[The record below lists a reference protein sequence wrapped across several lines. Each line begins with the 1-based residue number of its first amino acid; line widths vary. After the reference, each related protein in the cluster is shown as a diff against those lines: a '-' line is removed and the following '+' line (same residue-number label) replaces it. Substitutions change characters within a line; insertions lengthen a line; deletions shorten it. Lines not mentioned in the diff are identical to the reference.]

1 MIPSEKYNRD
11 PLHPEYGDYIEEERR
26 YKFEDIYETKTLKNR
41 YHTVDEKI
49 DISIAYSQPVPEK
62 KAWIIPTP
70 KTTDTFIETKEINH
84 LGSTLIVPTKI
95 DLTKFEPEEVDI
107 YPVFIGSRRNGTESG
122 YRNYHILQTGK
133 TILKDVPVY
142 APFEDN
148 YDIAPD
154 NEAAQGALKPEF
166 PFLLNGTV
174 MNTVM
179 KSPEMRQLSFE
190 RGSVEPKYNA
200 SAGIWQ
206 NSGTAVNLQNIYN
219 NPSTYPWLAGLDE
232 DTVGRMY
239 YIDGE
244 HLTPMNCSPSFI
256 VQNDNYSVIQSLD
269 DVFGIKLDERTD
281 NFAGIDLIKHGEDYN
296 DVPYG
301 ATNVKRLIRKGLD
314 DKFFMCVQFG
324 PKPTNVVLDFGDFF
338 DDLPTFSTE
347 QTYNQAIKAK
357 HKILYKDDYVMYGCR
372 LFASYN
378 QSSDT
383 LKARLV
389 IDKFISREYYLEML
403 AHIGIPIYGDK
414 SLTAGT
420 ITHDT
425 IASWTGTTKY
435 YIGEMD
441 EHGRTT
447 GELKITTEAVN
458 KNSPNTD
465 FNYHYNNNDIFT
477 PTSLVPEVPDEPDEP
492 DEPEEPTEPTFPSG
506 SGKRPSDI
514 TVNMALGGES
524 PVSNFVK
531 YYYLSQDEMDSFI
544 TYIKNLNNISWS
556 DFLSHIVSVKQYHF
570 DISEMISTTASRMQ
584 FFVAKNLFSS
594 MSNALNKLLPNY
606 EETDEVNNDISVVWP
621 HGDETVKRI
630 DSQSGTMDL
639 IEQYI
644 TYKDKDSP
652 SFLDFAPYT
661 SVEIYA
667 PECNWV
673 QIPDKAMGKK
683 VKLALC
689 GDVVTGG
696 CNMVVQAD
704 FDGNWVDVAQKSGV
718 FGVDVTISSNG
729 SGQKSGALT
738 QSIGAGLGST
748 AMTYAMTGGNALATG
763 MTAFGAVTQ
772 ACATLGRNY
781 ATQVGTTGD
790 NSNYLTH
797 SKAYIKISRPVIN
810 RNFDKDI
817 YGHTVGFM
825 CGNHGVL
832 ESFAGF
838 TVCNDPHVDIPNATD
853 IEKDMIEN
861 LLATG
866 VICPNPNPTTPTE

>member
-1 MIPSEKYNRD
+1 MIPSSRYSQNIVN
-11 PLHPEYGDYIEEERR
+11 PHYGDYIEDEKR
-26 YKFEDIYETKTLKNR
+26 YKFEDIYESDTIKSIYNTI
-41 YHTVDEKI
+41 DEKI
-49 DISIAYSQPVPEK
+49 DVSVAYTQPIPEK

-70 KTTDTFIETKEINH
+70 KTTDTFIETKEVNY
-84 LGSTLIVPTKI
+84 LGVTLTVPTKI

-107 YPVFIGSRRNGTESG
+107 YPVFIGSRRNGTETG

-133 TILKDVPVY
+133 LGLKPAEDYTVY

-148 YDIAPD
+148 YDKDPHD
-154 NEAAQGALKPEF
+154 LNLKPEF

-179 KSPEMRQLSFE
+179 KSPRMRQLSFE
-190 RGSVEPKYNA
+190 RGSVEPKYNI
-200 SAGIWQ
+200 SSGIWQ
-206 NSGTAVNLQNIYN
+206 NSGTGVKLSDIVKS
-219 NPSTYPWLAGLDE
+219 PDTYSWLAGLDE
-232 DTVGRMY
+232 DTTGRMH
-239 YIDGE
+239 YIDGGY
-244 HLTPMNCSPSFI
+244 LKPMNCSPSYI
-256 VQNDNYSVIQSLD
+256 VQNENYYAIQSLE
-269 DVFGIKLDERTD
+269 DVFGIKLDERSHRL
-281 NFAGIDLIKHGEDYN
+281 AGIDLVKHTEDE
-296 DVPYG
+296 DVNTYDSSRVN
-301 ATNVKRLIRKGLD
+301 TLIRRYLD
-314 DKFFMCVQFG
+314 NKIFMCVQYG
-324 PKPTNVVLDFGDFF
+324 PKPTNLKLDFGDFF
-338 DDLPTFSTE
+338 DDLPTYTTS
-347 QTYNQAIKAK
+347 QTYVQTIYKK
-357 HKILYKDDYVMYGCR
+357 HKVLYRDSNVMYACR
-372 LFASYN
+372 FFASG
-378 QSSDT
+378 SPSDNT
-383 LKARLV
+383 FQARLV
-389 IDKFISREYYLEML
+389 IDKFISREYYLEIL
-403 AHIGIPIYGDK
+403 AHIGIPIYGDD

-465 FNYHYNNNDIFT
+465 FTYHYNGNPIFT
-477 PTSLVPEVPDEPDEP
+477 PTSLIPD
-492 DEPEEPTEPTFPSG
+492 DEPEEPEEPEEPTKPTFPSG
-506 SGKRPSDI
+506 TGSRPNDI

-531 YYYLSQDEMDSFI
+531 YYYLSQTEMDEFI
-544 TYIKNLNNISWS
+544 TYIKNLNNLSWS
-556 DFLSHIVSVKQYHF
+556 DFLSHIVSVKQYHY
-570 DISEMISTTASRMQ
+570 DISSMLDTTESTMQ

-606 EETDEVNNDISVVWP
+606 TETEEVNNDISVVWP
-621 HGDETVKRI
+621 HGGSTVKLI
-630 DSQSGTMDL
+630 NSQSGTMDL

-652 SFLDFAPYT
+652 SFLDYAPYT
-661 SVEIYA
+661 SVELYA
-667 PECNWV
+667 PECNWI

-683 VKLALC
+683 IKLALC

-696 CNMVVQAD
+696 CNIVVQAQ
-704 FDGNWVDVAQKSGV
+704 FDNNWVDVAQKSGV

-729 SGQKSGALT
+729 SGAKSGALT
-738 QSIGAGLGST
+738 QSIGNGLGTT

-825 CGNHGVL
+825 CGNHGTL
-832 ESFAGF
+832 NSFAGF
-838 TVCNDPHVDIPNATD
+838 TVCNNPHVDIPNATD

-861 LLATG
+861 LLSTG
-866 VICPNPNPTTPTE
+866 VICPNPNPTTTE